1 MKPVGTIYF
10 CWNVLEWIT
19 KIFYKVEL
27 FCWNVKFT

>member
-1 MKPVGTIYF
+1 MNFVGTINS